1 MKKIFTT
8 AILTVMIFLLNVG
21 TVKAAESVQ
30 VCDFGLY
37 TITKKLEET
46 GLNIK
51 FSFSTDGPAE
61 DGLYD
66 YFYLFNNV
74 TINFAVNGA
83 GYVSSIQ
90 VQAFDVDIDDY
101 RKVIL
106 HICKV
111 FGMTDEMAEGM
122 FYYRRGVPP
131 DGAPPGVKINNRVI
145 VLDERAV
152 HNDIMDFDS
161 MFYALPL
168 EE

>member
-21 TVKAAESVQ
+21 TVKAAEEVP
-30 VCDFGLY
+30 VCDFGVY

-51 FSFSTDGPAE
+51 FSFSTDAPSK

-83 GYVSSIQ
+83 GYVNSIQ
-90 VQAFDVDIDDY
+90 IEAFDVDIDDY

-106 HICKV
+106 HTCKV
-111 FGMTDEMAEGM
+111 LGMTDEMAEYL

-131 DGAPPGVKINNRVI
+131 SGADPGVEINNR
-145 VLDERAV
+145 AV
-152 HNDIMDFDS
+152 FLNEVDVDSDIMDFDS

-168 EE
+168 P